1 MKHGIFRYL
10 QAQNIYNLYWGQ
22 ETTKFAQFITPLAR
36 IERHLIMTGIGKSPL
51 SIFAWISAVVIEDFL
66 GIVQATAAKNAH
78 LAQII
83 SPEIKLSTEAIFY
96 Y

>member
-1 MKHGIFRYL
+1 V
-10 QAQNIYNLYWGQ
+10 
-22 ETTKFAQFITPLAR
+22 
-36 IERHLIMTGIGKSPL
+36 HLTILKL
-51 SIFAWISAVVIEDFL
+51 WC
-66 GIVQATAAKNAH
+66 TAAKNAH

>member
-1 MKHGIFRYL
+1 MD
-10 QAQNIYNLYWGQ
+10 
-22 ETTKFAQFITPLAR
+22 AR
-36 IERHLIMTGIGKSPL
+36 QDGDAHPQTG
-51 SIFAWISAVVIEDFL
+51 DL
-66 GIVQATAAKNAH
+66 GTLDTAAKNAH

>member
-1 MKHGIFRYL
+1 MSSVSPGGADLVPTTPDWPAWVGFMVTTHFDLVSGPFHSPIF
-10 QAQNIYNLYWGQ
+10 
-22 ETTKFAQFITPLAR
+22 
-36 IERHLIMTGIGKSPL
+36 IGLHS
-51 SIFAWISAVVIEDFL
+51 
-66 GIVQATAAKNAH
+66 TAAKNAH